1 MDLRPATVITTMTT
15 RDGRQTAVVSVILS
29 RAPVRAA
36 LVLPEGVILRDG
48 QQIIVAV
55 EHGDELTLYAEAT
68 AQQPQEPRQSPWSDD
83 DTRQWCRD
91 VAKAFSGLGGTEI
104 RVYETD
110 EYGDRRLVGSNVKG
124 EVPGR

>member
-15 RDGRQTAVVSVILS
+15 RDGRQTAVVSVVLT

-36 LVLPEGVILRDG
+36 LVLPEGVALRDG

-55 EHGDELTLYAEAT
+55 EHGDELTFHADARKEPA
-68 AQQPQEPRQSPWSDD
+68 QEPRQSPWSDD

-91 VAKAFSGLGGTEI
+91 VATAFADLGGTEI

-124 EVPGR
+124 EVR

>member
-29 RAPVRAA
+29 RAPVRAP
-36 LVLPEGVILRDG
+36 LVLPDGVVLRDG

-55 EHGDELTLYAEAT
+55 EHGDELTFHAEAREEP
-68 AQQPQEPRQSPWSDD
+68 AQEPPGAAWTDD

-91 VAKAFSGLGGTEI
+91 VAKAFADVGGTEI
-104 RVYETD
+104 RVYEHD

>member
-29 RAPVRAA
+29 RAPVKAP
-36 LVLPEGVILRDG
+36 LVLPEGTVLRDG

-55 EHGDELTLYAEAT
+55 EHGDELSFYSLARKEAT
-68 AQQPQEPRQSPWSDD
+68 QEPRQTPWSDD

-91 VAKAFSGLGGTEI
+91 VASAFAGLGGTEI

-110 EYGDRRLVGSNVKG
+110 EDGYRRLVGSNVKG
-124 EVPGR
+124 EVAGR